1 MIGAG
6 ATARAAV
13 GAMEKLSVGNQSR
26 VQVLRRDNN
35 RDAKLLQA
43 AGKLQVEFK
52 DWSAFQDWESFDLV
66 INTVPNEGVVRLA
79 EKFPGATVLMD
90 AIYSPWPPAF
100 TSAQLK
106 NSKPVITGLEL
117 LTAQALYQFQL
128 MTGKSFDF
136 DNTFVEVL
144 ALLNQP

>member
-1 MIGAG
+1 
-6 ATARAAV
+6 
-13 GAMEKLSVGNQSR
+13 
-26 VQVLRRDNN
+26 
-35 RDAKLLQA
+35 
-43 AGKLQVEFK
+43 
-52 DWSAFQDWESFDLV
+52 
-66 INTVPNEGVVRLA
+66 
-79 EKFPGATVLMD
+79 MD

-136 DNTFVEVL
+136 DNTFVEIL
-144 ALLNQP
+144 ALLNQR